1 MTRHGMAWPTITWP
15 ELNSLWREEA
25 MIPSSVFPISNI
37 PRRESWPF
45 LVLVF
50 KHVEELMG
58 KLFWD
63 IIIWICYVCNV
74 IVCLLCCFGRWLLSQ
89 CESGL
94 LASYWSGLSIQ
105 PSHWPRTGWCCLC
118 VIPGNIGS
126 FSIWCSDDLLT
137 LASVWLSV
145 IILIRFDR
153 ATANQR
159 TERVFFDQY

>member
-1 MTRHGMAWPTITWP
+1 MAHYHLAWAKLTLEGKKLWYPLPFSLSPTSQG
-15 ELNSLWREEA
+15 ESLGL
-25 MIPSSVFPISNI
+25 V
-37 PRRESWPF
+37 

-159 TERVFFDQY
+159 TERAFFDQY